1 MYFKYGIKE
10 IEYLKNKDKILG
22 EAIDKIGIIERE
34 IDTDLF
40 SSVIH
45 HIIGQQISTAALTT
59 IWRRMNETLGTVTPE
74 AIHKSNVE
82 TLQKLG
88 MTFRKAG
95 YIKDFADKVYSGEF
109 DIEALNH
116 LNDEEVISELVKL
129 KGIGV
134 WTAEMI
140 MIFGMQ
146 RPDILSFGDLAIL
159 RGLRML
165 YHHRSITP
173 KLFNK
178 YKKRYSPYGTVA
190 SIYLWAIAGG
200 TIEGMCDYAPLSDAE
215 KKRRKKKRNK

>member
-1 MYFKYGIKE
+1 MYFKYGTKE
-10 IEYLKNKDKILG
+10 IEYLKNKDEILSK
-22 EAIDKIGIIERE
+22 AIDKIGRIERK

-45 HIIGQQISTAALTT
+45 HIIGQQISTAALAT
-59 IWRRMNETLGTVTPE
+59 IWKRMNEALGTVSSD
-74 AIHKSNVE
+74 AIYKANVE
-82 TLQKLG
+82 ILQKFG
-88 MTFRKAG
+88 MTFRKVG

-109 DIEALNH
+109 DIQSLNH
-116 LNDEEVISELVKL
+116 MNDEEVISELVKL
-129 KGIGV
+129 NGIGV

-146 RPDILSFGDLAIL
+146 RLDIISYGDLAIQ

-165 YHHRSITP
+165 YHHRNITP

-200 TIEGMCDYAPLSDAE
+200 AIPEMRDYAPLSDAE
-215 KKRRKKKRNK
+215 KKRRKKQRNK